1 MLFRHPW
8 PGVASVGG
16 EPANFPRAGVVCIVR
31 SGCWQLQ
38 ISQCLYLPKYTIDDR
53 YTNYPLIFG
62 DNYHDDDNSKAFQKT
77 IGGEI

>member
-38 ISQCLYLPKYTIDDR
+38 ISQCLYLPKYSIDEVWLFL
-53 YTNYPLIFG
+53 LIT
-62 DNYHDDDNSKAFQKT
+62 DILIT
-77 IGGEI
+77 P

>member
-31 SGCWQLQ
+31 SGRWQLQ
-38 ISQCLYLPKYTIDDR
+38 ISQCLYLPKYTID
-53 YTNYPLIFG
+53 
-62 DNYHDDDNSKAFQKT
+62 
-77 IGGEI
+77 EVW